1 MTRQSRRTWQ
11 RHEARIAAA
20 VDGQR
25 AGVGQAGA
33 DVVTDAWCI
42 EAKSWR
48 ILPAR
53 VVDALVQAERSA
65 TGGQVAAAVIHQVG
79 HRHEKDLV
87 VMRWADFDRLLLGD
101 GRQDRHTAAQ
111 VAAAVDDDRERAA
124 MLTGGDHGATTI

>member
-25 AGVGQAGA
+25 AGIGQAGA
-33 DVVTDAWCI
+33 DVVTDGWCI

-48 ILPAR
+48 TLPAR
-53 VVDALVQAERSA
+53 VVNALAQAERSI
-65 TGGQVAAAVIHQVG
+65 THGDQVAAAVIHQVG

-87 VMRWADFDRLLLGD
+87 VMRWADFEALLLGEE
-101 GRQDRHTAAQ
+101 RRDRYVAAQ
-111 VAAAVDDDRERAA
+111 VAAAVDDDPKRAA
-124 MLTGGDHGATTI
+124 MLTGK